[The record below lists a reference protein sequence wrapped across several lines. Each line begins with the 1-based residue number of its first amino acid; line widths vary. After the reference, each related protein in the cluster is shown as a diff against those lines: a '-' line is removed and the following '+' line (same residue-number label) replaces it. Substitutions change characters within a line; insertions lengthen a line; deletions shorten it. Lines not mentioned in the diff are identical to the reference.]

1 MAITGSGSG
10 GLPLNATLG
19 ISVSGMTDAT
29 VTDNTLSVNLQQHGS
44 CPQAGVGASVSA
56 GLASGTSQ
64 SYRDVLI
71 QGCI

>member
-1 MAITGSGSG
+1 MAITGNGSG

-29 VTDNTLSVNLQQHGS
+29 
-44 CPQAGVGASVSA
+44 
-56 GLASGTSQ
+56 SQ